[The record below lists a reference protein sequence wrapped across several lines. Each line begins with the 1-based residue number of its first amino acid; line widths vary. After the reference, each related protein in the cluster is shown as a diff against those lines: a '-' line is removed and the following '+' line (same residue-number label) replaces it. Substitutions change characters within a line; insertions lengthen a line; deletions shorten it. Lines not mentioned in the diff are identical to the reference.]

1 MRLELAKSQ
10 SLPGSY
16 FKGSEGWPGWAHHD
30 EGDLTMGI
38 VENYKLG
45 EILCET
51 TAGTNGNVN
60 PFILPGGMRFW
71 SAVWRN

>member
-1 MRLELAKSQ
+1 
-10 SLPGSY
+10 
-16 FKGSEGWPGWAHHD
+16 
-30 EGDLTMGI
+30 MGI